1 MFTQLRQ
8 AVSIRFE
15 IIDEVHLVQ
24 TEFSLEVLRIDDPRQ
39 VGCLHAPFM
48 DWTGNTKA
56 GGRDVVFRLRSEFKY
71 SRIEAS
77 ITTAM
82 FDLFNNRM
90 QPPVFLFEVCKPRA
104 GSTDVAGQDYAQSLR
119 LPLLV
124 EKSGDCVIGS

>member
-1 MFTQLRQ
+1 MFTQLGQ
-8 AVSIRFE
+8 AMSVGLE

-24 TEFSLEVLRIDDPRQ
+24 TELSLEVFCVDDPWQ
-39 VGCLHAPFM
+39 VGRLLAPFM

-77 ITTAM
+77 ITTAV
-82 FDLFNNRM
+82 FDLFNDRM

-104 GSTDVAGQDYAQSLR
+104 GSADVAG
-119 LPLLV
+119 
-124 EKSGDCVIGS
+124 